1 MKRGIKTLLALSIV
15 VCVIMSLCSCSKVDK
30 NYGVPS
36 EPETTSS
43 EETSSVKPTVEK
55 NYDYPAIMSD
65 DEVMPKFFDISL
77 YDEEN
82 YAQVYLGDDFEI
94 NAVYDG
100 AEIKLPITYKEIEKL
115 GFELVGNDKYNE
127 KSSILAGKT
136 VEVELQNENG
146 SKLTA
151 FFYNTEDSSVKLKKC
166 NIVKLKIEENAFL
179 SDDTAETGKF
189 NINGINET
197 MVLTDVVDVL
207 GMPSH
212 FYKESKHEYY
222 LDYFIS
228 KEDRRNGI
236 TVWVDV
242 EDDVIT
248 AVEFSN
254 YSQNEE

>member
-1 MKRGIKTLLALSIV
+1 MREFKKILALGLVISI
-15 VCVIMSLCSCSKVDK
+15 IMSLSACSKVDK

-36 EPETTSS
+36 EVEITSS
-43 EETSSVKPTVEK
+43 EEVSSSKPTVDEE
-55 NYDYPAIMSD
+55 YVYPSIMSD

-82 YAQVYLGDDFEI
+82 YAQVYLGKDFEI

-100 AEIKLPITYKEIEKL
+100 AEIKLPITYKEIERL

-179 SDDTAETGKF
+179 SDNTTETGKF

-197 MVLTDVVDVL
+197 MVLTDVIDVL
-207 GMPSH
+207 GVPSH
-212 FYKESKHEYY
+212 FYKVDKNQYY

-248 AVEFSN
+248 AVEFSMYN
-254 YSQNEE
+254 QNEE